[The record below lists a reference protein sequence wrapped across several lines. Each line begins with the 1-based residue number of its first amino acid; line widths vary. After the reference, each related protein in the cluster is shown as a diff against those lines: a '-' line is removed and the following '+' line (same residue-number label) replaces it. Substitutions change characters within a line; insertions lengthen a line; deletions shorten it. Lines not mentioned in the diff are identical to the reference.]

1 MKEIENFEQEEQIFV
16 VKNLHDKNI
25 SNQSKKDLN
34 DLNDCYNENPW
45 NLLLESQHA
54 QHPQILNIKE

>member
-34 DLNDCYNENPW
+34 DLNDC
-45 NLLLESQHA
+45 
-54 QHPQILNIKE
+54 